1 MEKTE
6 ARELQSSPLSSIH
19 PKESLICPLNN
30 HCQKNTNRKMVFV
43 TLPGTAG
50 VVVAGLALS
59 TTSLP
64 TLLLERSV
72 KASMSDPRTP
82 LLLSSAFLLAALF
95 FPGLPDG
102 ASSRLAAKKAGKMK
116 LCKFVS
122 IHDAQK
128 IYITYVSIISL
139 HNLLALTYDMT

>member
-6 ARELQSSPLSSIH
+6 ARELQLSPLSSIH
-19 PKESLICPLNN
+19 PKESLISPQDNL
-30 HCQKNTNRKMVFV
+30 CQKNTNRKIVFV

-50 VVVAGLALS
+50 VVLAGLALS

-72 KASMSDPRTP
+72 KASMSDPSTP

-95 FPGLPDG
+95 LPGLPDG
-102 ASSRLAAKKAGKMK
+102 ASSRLAATKGGKVK

-122 IHDAQK
+122 IRDVRK
-128 IYITYVSIISL
+128 ICITYVSIISL